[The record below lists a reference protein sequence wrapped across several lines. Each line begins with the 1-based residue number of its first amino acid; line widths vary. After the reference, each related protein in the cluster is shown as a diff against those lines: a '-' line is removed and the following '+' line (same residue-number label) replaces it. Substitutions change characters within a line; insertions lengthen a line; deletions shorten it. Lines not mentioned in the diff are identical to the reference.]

1 MIEINRKVKPGRRK
15 ITDAFPALRDDPMM
29 LGIFGTLGAV
39 DEVLATVSL
48 TVVEA
53 PHYMYIN
60 RDDGSIKSGM
70 GHLKNSDAEV
80 LYLDILHELYHI
92 KQLREGADLYPGGI
106 AYVDIPTEIE
116 AYEYTVKV
124 GRHIGMTEAEILDY
138 LYVEF
143 IPNDDLMRLAKRL
156 GLDV

>member
-1 MIEINRKVKPGRRK
+1 MIQINRNVTPGRHK

-48 TVVEA
+48 NVVEA

-60 RDDGSIKSGM
+60 RDDGSINTGM
-70 GHLKNSDAEV
+70 GHLKNSDTEV

-92 KQLREGADLYPGGI
+92 KQLQEGADLYPKNI
-106 AYVDIPTEIE
+106 PYVDIPTEIE
-116 AYEYTVKV
+116 AYRYNVKV
-124 GRHIGMTEAEILDY
+124 GRHIGMTDAEILDY

-143 IPNDDLMRLAKRL
+143 IPDRDLMRLAKRL